1 MSESK
6 FNTRQYQ
13 NVIGGGTETWMEM
26 SPEKRQELR
35 DGISTNLNVG
45 LTLSPF
51 GGGGAGAY
59 NLIKVIGS
67 SIRNP
72 KNALSLAKG
81 LLNAGRNYFTNPVNI
96 GKKVVQKSVFTGI
109 DNIEQIEETSKSGKG
124 TNRNP
129 LMTPNNAP

>member
-45 LTLSPF
+45 LTLSGF
-51 GGGGAGAY
+51 GGGAAGAY
-59 NLIKVIGS
+59 NLAKVIGA

-72 KNALSLAKG
+72 KNALTLAKG
-81 LLNAGRNYFTNPVNI
+81 LLNTGRNYFTNPVNI

-109 DNIEQIEETSKSGKG
+109 DKIEQIEETSKSGKG